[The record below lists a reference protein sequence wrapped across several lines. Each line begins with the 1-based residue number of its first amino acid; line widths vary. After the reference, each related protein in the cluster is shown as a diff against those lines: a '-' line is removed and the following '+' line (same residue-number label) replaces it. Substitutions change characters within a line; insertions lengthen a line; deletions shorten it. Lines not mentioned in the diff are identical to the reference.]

1 MFMKGHSVAK
11 VTEMGCCGCF
21 GFCFARKPKRVGRPN
36 LGLRNNCSQE
46 SLLHD
51 EGEEEDGFSY
61 NGEVTNTGNGDDG
74 EYSIP
79 VRRSEEILMYK
90 AENVL
95 ACREIP
101 VKETH
106 KVVRGEVITE

>member
-1 MFMKGHSVAK
+1 M
-11 VTEMGCCGCF
+11 
-21 GFCFARKPKRVGRPN
+21 
-36 LGLRNNCSQE
+36 GLRNNCSQE